1 MDRAAWQATVLGDTK
16 SLTWLSDFHFHYYMP
31 AMALNAYLLT
41 HLIFFL
47 TFWY

>member
-1 MDRAAWQATVLGDTK
+1 MDRAAWQATVLGVAK